1 MEALNAR
8 RFWCWGRGFALA
20 KVGGFAHV
28 VWVKEAKM
36 ATLGSTRTYR
46 FRRGLRP
53 PDYGHAAWVSARW
66 VRREVGEAAPRRHG
80 DLDGLEEARRGILAQ
95 REGKGLAGW
104 TALGDT
110 PLSTTQGDVH

>member
-1 MEALNAR
+1 M
-8 RFWCWGRGFALA
+8 GFVRLIMVTPPGFQPVGCGA
-20 KVGGFAHV
+20 K
-28 VWVKEAKM
+28 WV
-36 ATLGSTRTYR
+36 
-46 FRRGLRP
+46 
-53 PDYGHAAWVSARW
+53 
-66 VRREVGEAAPRRHG
+66 RRHG